1 MNAKKLWI
9 AIQIR
14 RENGCMDALII
25 PVTELDNISAKLN
38 IRGIVSANIF
48 TSQKHAREVVLAWR
62 DGFRAKGIYYWDSA
76 PTRLPVLA

>member
-1 MNAKKLWI
+1 MNAKKFWL

-14 RENGCMDALII
+14 RENGCMDALIL
-25 PVTELDNISAKLN
+25 PVTENEDAAAKLN

-48 TSQKHAREVVLAWR
+48 ASQKHAREVGLAWR
-62 DGFRAKGIYYWDSA
+62 DDFRAKGIYYWDST